1 MIKWGEFSKKVF
13 LLLYLRTNEY
23 FLFFNLVTV
32 TIFSH
37 KSKSFTLNINHCT
50 AINNVAQWFSTSSS
64 SCYHYCLHVHLKA
77 LQQQNQLN
85 FITFLFFSKRK
96 VKNNRKK
103 GKLWC
108 HNGVTNTGAILKE
121 IKFNVKVFYD
131 GEGEFP
137 CNFIKNISFE
147 VVHYH

>member
-1 MIKWGEFSKKVF
+1 MGYGIYTFYTVFNSHLKLVREMIKWGEFSKKVF
-13 LLLYLRTNEY
+13 PILYLRKNEY

-85 FITFLFFSKRK
+85 FITFLFFFQ
-96 VKNNRKK
+96 K
-103 GKLWC
+103 GKLKITEKRE
-108 HNGVTNTGAILKE
+108 N
-121 IKFNVKVFYD
+121 YD
-131 GEGEFP
+131 ATME
-137 CNFIKNISFE
+137 
-147 VVHYH
+147 